1 MATLPARSNHWRYKT
16 TPEQD
21 AAARADPYS
30 VTDWITASGG
40 SATPT
45 AGAAIQWASFGP
57 SDLAEIVADTTPA
70 ISGLADLSATYG
82 ASVTINAALK
92 SSGSNLVY
100 SMTGPAW
107 LSINP
112 STGSITGTAP
122 SAGVSTTA
130 TVTVNN
136 SAGSASDEFAVTV
149 VDASGV
155 TVTLSWDGDQADITA
170 DLSASIPGWIE
181 GDVLEWQLDTT
192 PDFAGSGNSSLGPIY
207 ASPAAVATSPLAD
220 GVYYSRARVVRGGT
234 AHGWS
239 NTVTITIDTPNIY
252 VDSTAYTA
260 DTSTITTDNG
270 V

>member
-1 MATLPARSNHWRYKT
+1 MTTLPAATTYWRVKGAGDSAWT
-16 TPEQD
+16 LD
-21 AAARADPYS
+21 ADG
-30 VTDWITASGG
+30 TF
-40 SATPT
+40 TPT
-45 AGAAIQWASFGP
+45 AGATVEVVTVGP
-57 SDLAEIVADTTPA
+57 SAIAEIVADTIPTIA
-70 ISGLADLSATYG
+70 GLADLSVSYG

-100 SMTGPAW
+100 SLTGPAW
-107 LSINP
+107 LSINA
-112 STGSITGTAP
+112 STGLITGTAP
-122 SAGVSTTA
+122 STNVSTTA
-130 TVTVNN
+130 TVTVRN
-136 SAGSASDEFAVTV
+136 SAGSASDDFAVSV
-149 VDASGV
+149 ADASGV

-192 PDFAGSGNSSLGPIY
+192 PDFAGSGNSNLGPIY
-207 ASPAAVATSPLAD
+207 ASPAAVATTPLAD